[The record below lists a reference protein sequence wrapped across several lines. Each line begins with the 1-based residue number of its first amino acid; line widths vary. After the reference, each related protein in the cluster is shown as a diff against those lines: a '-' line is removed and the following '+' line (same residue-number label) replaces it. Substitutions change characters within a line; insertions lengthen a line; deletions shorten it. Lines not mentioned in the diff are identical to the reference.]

1 MKTKFKKLI
10 FFFQV
15 FTRNK
20 LREELKKWLYT
31 KMVASGG

>member
-10 FFFQV
+10 FFQV